1 MKNKNSVFK
10 ICVSVFSLFCL
21 PAVYAGERVMKENIV
36 VTATKTSHSEDDAP
50 VKTEVIDI
58 DDLKA
63 KGIINLE
70 DAFENISG
78 LTVRKNSGA
87 WGQRGQVSLRG
98 LDSGHTL
105 ILVDGH
111 RVNGGH
117 SATVDLN
124 SYPIDMIERI
134 EIVKGPGS
142 VLYGSEA
149 MGGVINIITK
159 SGSDRFKAGFS
170 AGAGNRGTQNY
181 NVNSGFGNEKAG
193 TYLSYTYYHTD
204 GVEKESDEYEE
215 HKASASFDYKISDKT
230 SAYSKFLFSREN
242 IEEEDR
248 TQDKIGINPGFSIK
262 PDSLSEL
269 KFYGSYFSY
278 DHETGDK
285 STNYTEDIFE
295 AEINYSRL
303 LLNRHN
309 LTLGT
314 QYEKTERDDKG
325 KGYDAD
331 EEITSVFASDEIDLF
346 PIVAVLGI
354 RMDSHK
360 EWGEEYNPK
369 ISLMYKAG
377 ENLTFRASAGR
388 AFNAP
393 SLSKL
398 YGSWKMGP
406 YLVLPNEDLSPETS
420 TGYDAGIDFRK
431 GKNLNISVTFF
442 RNEIDDL
449 INSVKRT
456 ENGKKYL
463 EWVNIDDAMTQGIE
477 FDFKTSLKN
486 LSAGL
491 NYTYLDTE
499 DKKTGKDI
507 ENRPNHKGDISLSYN
522 LKNLDA
528 LFGIRGS
535 YTGKRYEDDLNTEK
549 LDSYWT
555 WDVFGSVDITDNLG
569 LFARVENI
577 FEEEEISDQYD
588 IDGLVFFAGIKGNF

>member
-1 MKNKNSVFK
+1 MEYKNLFNKIFFFGFTLFSISQAFASEELKN
-10 ICVSVFSLFCL
+10 
-21 PAVYAGERVMKENIV
+21 ENIV
-36 VTATKTSHSEDDAP
+36 VTATKTAHLADDAP
-50 VKTEVIDI
+50 VKTEVINI
-58 DDLKA
+58 EDLKA
-63 KGIINLE
+63 KGITSLE

-78 LTVRKNSGA
+78 LSVKKNSGA
-87 WGQRGQVSLRG
+87 WGQRGQISLRG

-105 ILVDGH
+105 ILIDGH

-117 SATVDLN
+117 SAAVDLN
-124 SYPIDMIERI
+124 SYPIEMIERI
-134 EIVKGPGS
+134 EVVKGPGS

-159 SGSDRFKAGFS
+159 SGSDKFKAGFS
-170 AGAGNRGTQNY
+170 AGAGNRNTKNY
-181 NVNSGFGNEKAG
+181 NVNSGFGNDKAG
-193 TYLSYTYYHTD
+193 AYLSYTYYHTD
-204 GVEKESDEYEE
+204 GIEKETDEYQE
-215 HKASASFDYKISDKT
+215 HKASASFDYKMSDKASMYT
-230 SAYSKFLFSREN
+230 KFLFSRED

-248 TQDKIGINPGFSIK
+248 TQDKSGINPGISIK

-269 KFYGSYFSY
+269 KIFGSYFSY
-278 DHETGDK
+278 DHETKDK
-285 STNYTEDIFE
+285 STNYTEDILE
-295 AEINYSRL
+295 AELNYSRL
-303 LLNRHN
+303 FFNRNN

-314 QYEKTERDDKG
+314 QYEKTKRDDKG

-331 EEITSVFASDEIDLF
+331 EEITSFFASNEIDF
-346 PIVAVLGI
+346 YPFVAVLGL

-377 ENLTFRASAGR
+377 ENFTFRASAGK

-406 YLVLPNEDLSPETS
+406 YLVLPNENLNPETS
-420 TGYDAGIDFRK
+420 VGYDAGIDFKK
-431 GKNLNISVTFF
+431 GKNNISVTFF

-456 ENGKKYL
+456 ENGKRYL
-463 EWVNIDDAMTQGIE
+463 EWVNIDEAMTQGVE
-477 FDFKTSLKN
+477 FDFKTSVKN

-499 DKKTGKDI
+499 DKNTGKDI

-522 LKNLDA
+522 LRNIDA
-528 LFGIRGS
+528 LFGIKGS

-549 LDSYWT
+549 LDSYWV
-555 WDVFGSVDITDNLG
+555 WDVFGSIDITDNLG
-569 LFARVENI
+569 VFARVENL
-577 FEEEEISDQYD
+577 FEEEKISDQYD
-588 IDGLVFFAGIKGNF
+588 IDGLVFFAGINGKF